1 MSQLTAEILLRA
13 YAAGIFPMA
22 ETSDDPTLYWVDPDM
37 RGILPLDS
45 FHLPKKLR
53 RVIRRGDFRVTCDQA
68 FEDVMRLCAEPTE
81 DRPDT
86 WINEEIV
93 RLYSDL
99 FAINCAHSIEC
110 WNGTDL
116 VGGLYGVSLG
126 SAFFGESMFSR
137 QTNASKVALAH
148 LVARLRAGGYSLLDT
163 QFVTNHLARFG
174 VIEIPRRNYLKML
187 GDAMERRASFPR
199 ELTNPLDYLRQLEPD
214 APSAG

>member
-53 RVIRRGDFRVTCDQA
+53 RIIRRGDFRVTCDQA

-86 WINEEIV
+86 WINEE
-93 RLYSDL
+93 
-99 FAINCAHSIEC
+99 
-110 WNGTDL
+110 
-116 VGGLYGVSLG
+116 GLYGVSLG

-214 APSAG
+214 DPSAG

>member
-1 MSQLTAEILLRA
+1 
-13 YAAGIFPMA
+13 MA

-53 RVIRRGDFRVTCDQA
+53 RIIRREDFRVTCDQA

>member
-1 MSQLTAEILLRA
+1 
-13 YAAGIFPMA
+13 MA

-53 RVIRRGDFRVTCDQA
+53 RIIRRGDFRVTCDQA

-214 APSAG
+214 DPSAG

>member
-53 RVIRRGDFRVTCDQA
+53 RIIRRGDFRVTCDQA

-214 APSAG
+214 DPSAC

>member
-53 RVIRRGDFRVTCDQA
+53 RIIRRGDFRVTCDQA

>member
-1 MSQLTAEILLRA
+1 
-13 YAAGIFPMA
+13 MA

-53 RVIRRGDFRVTCDQA
+53 RIIRRGDFRVTCDQA

-93 RLYSDL
+93 RLYSD
-99 FAINCAHSIEC
+99 
-110 WNGTDL
+110 
-116 VGGLYGVSLG
+116 SLG

-214 APSAG
+214 DPSAG

>member
-53 RVIRRGDFRVTCDQA
+53 RIIRRGDFRVTCDQA

-174 VIEIPRRNYLKML
+174 VIEVPRRNYLKML

-214 APSAG
+214 DPSAG